1 MFKTEYDK
9 LIRENFDL
17 SDKHTRQFIATLED
31 AGQEQLLNT
40 LSSAMYDNIV
50 AKVDEI
56 DFGSIPM
63 SRGDITKV
71 EGFDKTLNCLDIIRR
86 LVSEY
91 KQSTGVVDVVLSAIQ
106 NIRDRKAVFIK
117 AYTLNAELP
126 MLLYNSTVMAIERS
140 TSLMIATCIEY
151 IKDPTASSPKAALNK
166 VAYQRT
172 MDDVMFKQLITFNNM
187 CANGTLDKAI
197 DIVFKNPVKEDV
209 EITTDIIGS
218 DMNPDDNSDQ
228 DISNE
233 NPNAPLNTVDPFAD
247 PTADCAPQCTEDP
260 ESLDDMTG
268 DTEIPASNEFPEDV
282 DDDVDPD
289 NLPIIVPS
297 GDGTVDTNQPI
308 NEKEIHEGLG
318 TVAKAGI
325 GAAIGA
331 GFLLLGGGRLISL
344 AFNTLVNMARNMV
357 YGMYYTRLKFSDF
370 LEIQADLLEANANDL
385 RFSTTSNLSD
395 EERGKV
401 VKNQYK
407 WVEKLR
413 KWSNMFAIDS
423 KQTNNSVNKAIA
435 SEDKKKKTIGKNQYN
450 DDVILF

>member
-91 KQSTGVVDVVLSAIQ
+91 KQSTGVVDVVLAAIQ

-197 DIVFKNPVKEDV
+197 DIIFKNPIKEDV

-218 DMNPDDNSDQ
+218 DMNPNDNSDQ
-228 DISNE
+228 DISDE
-233 NPNAPLNTVDPFAD
+233 NPNAPLNTIDPFAD

-260 ESLDDMTG
+260 ESLDDMTS

-289 NLPIIVPS
+289 NLPIIIPS

>member
-106 NIRDRKAVFIK
+106 NIRDRKAIFIK

-228 DISNE
+228 DISDE
-233 NPNAPLNTVDPFAD
+233 NPNAPLNTIDPFAD

-357 YGMYYTRLKFSDF
+357 YGMYYTRLKLSDF

>member
-9 LIRENFDL
+9 FIRENFDL

-86 LVSEY
+86 LVTEY

-106 NIRDRKAVFIK
+106 NVRDRKAVFIK
-117 AYTLNAELP
+117 AYTLNTELP

-218 DMNPDDNSDQ
+218 DMNPDDGSDQ
-228 DISNE
+228 DIPEE
-233 NPNAPLNTVDPFAD
+233 NPNVPLNTVDPFVD
-247 PTADCAPQCTEDP
+247 PTADCAPQCAEDP
-260 ESLDDMTG
+260 ESVDDMTG

-289 NLPIIVPS
+289 NLPILVPS

-318 TVAKAGI
+318 AVAKAGI

-331 GFLLLGGGRLISL
+331 GFLLLGGGRLVSM

-357 YGMYYTRLKFSDF
+357 YGMYYTRLKLSDF
-370 LEIQADLLEANANDL
+370 LEIQADLMEANANDL
-385 RFSTTSNLSD
+385 RFSTTSTLSD

-401 VKNQYK
+401 IKKQYK

-423 KQTNNSVNKAIA
+423 KQTNNNVNKAIA

>member
-9 LIRENFDL
+9 FIRENFDL

-86 LVSEY
+86 LVTEY

-106 NIRDRKAVFIK
+106 NVRDRKAVFIK

-218 DMNPDDNSDQ
+218 DMNPDDGSDQ
-228 DISNE
+228 DIPEE
-233 NPNAPLNTVDPFAD
+233 NPNVPLNTVDPFAD
-247 PTADCAPQCTEDP
+247 PTADCAPQCAEDP
-260 ESLDDMTG
+260 ESVDDMTG

-289 NLPIIVPS
+289 NLPILVPS

-318 TVAKAGI
+318 AVAKAGI

-331 GFLLLGGGRLISL
+331 GFLLLGGGRLVSM

-357 YGMYYTRLKFSDF
+357 YGMYYTRLKLSDF
-370 LEIQADLLEANANDL
+370 LEIQADLMEANANDL
-385 RFSTTSNLSD
+385 RFSTTSTLSD

-401 VKNQYK
+401 IKKQYK

-423 KQTNNSVNKAIA
+423 KQTNNNVNKAIA

>member
-71 EGFDKTLNCLDIIRR
+71 EGFYKTLNCLDIIRR

-126 MLLYNSTVMAIERS
+126 MLLYNSTVMSIERS

-228 DISNE
+228 DISDE

-260 ESLDDMTG
+260 ESLDDMTS

-289 NLPIIVPS
+289 NLPIIIPS

-318 TVAKAGI
+318 TIAKAGI

-413 KWSNMFAIDS
+413 KWSNIFAIDS
-423 KQTNNSVNKAIA
+423 KQTNNSVNKAIT